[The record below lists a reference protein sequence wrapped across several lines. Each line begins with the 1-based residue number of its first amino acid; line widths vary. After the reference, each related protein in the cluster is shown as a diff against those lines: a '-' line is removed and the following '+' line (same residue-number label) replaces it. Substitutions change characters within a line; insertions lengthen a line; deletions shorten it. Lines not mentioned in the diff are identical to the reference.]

1 MSSRTIPAI
10 VPAAGE
16 SRRMGLSKMLLPFD
30 GQPLIGRVVSALRL
44 GGASPVLVV
53 TPPAHAAEGPPIAAA
68 ARQAGAAVITPP
80 QRPAEMRESAEI
92 ALDEL
97 ERQGPPERVVLTP
110 GDNPGITPELVR
122 QLLERSNQEPGSLL
136 IPRAAGR
143 RAHPIVLPWDLA
155 RQIRLLPKN
164 EGINA
169 LATAYPGRVTEIES
183 AHAELADDL
192 NTPED
197 LERWRHRLGS
207 SLRVR
212 LFAIARELAGR
223 PEIEIELPLPAT
235 VAALRAALASQHPE
249 LAPLA
254 PRVAIALDSEYA
266 TDAALVVPGAQVAL
280 IPPVSGG

>member
-1 MSSRTIPAI
+1 
-10 VPAAGE
+10 
-16 SRRMGLSKMLLPFD
+16 
-30 GQPLIGRVVSALRL
+30 
-44 GGASPVLVV
+44 
-53 TPPAHAAEGPPIAAA
+53 
-68 ARQAGAAVITPP
+68 
-80 QRPAEMRESAEI
+80 MRNSAEI

-97 ERQGPPERVVLTP
+97 DRSGTPDRVVLTP
-110 GDNPGITPELVR
+110 GDSPGITPELVS
-122 QLLERSNQEPGSLL
+122 QLLERAIQEPGLML

-155 RQIRLLPKN
+155 RQIRHLPRN

-169 LATAYPGRVTEIES
+169 LATAYPERVSEIEVTHS
-183 AHAELADDL
+183 ELADDL

-197 LERWRHRLGS
+197 LDRWRHRLGS
-207 SLRVR
+207 LLRVR

-223 PEIEIELPLPAT
+223 AEIEIELPLPAT
-235 VAALRAALASQHPE
+235 VATLRAALAAQHPE

>member
-1 MSSRTIPAI
+1 MPLRRRTP
-10 VPAAGE
+10 
-16 SRRMGLSKMLLPFD
+16 S
-30 GQPLIGRVVSALRL
+30 
-44 GGASPVLVV
+44 ASP
-53 TPPAHAAEGPPIAAA
+53 
-68 ARQAGAAVITPP
+68 
-80 QRPAEMRESAEI
+80 
-92 ALDEL
+92 
-97 ERQGPPERVVLTP
+97 
-110 GDNPGITPELVR
+110 
-122 QLLERSNQEPGSLL
+122 RSK
-136 IPRAAGR
+136 
-143 RAHPIVLPWDLA
+143 V
-155 RQIRLLPKN
+155 
-164 EGINA
+164 
-169 LATAYPGRVTEIES
+169 